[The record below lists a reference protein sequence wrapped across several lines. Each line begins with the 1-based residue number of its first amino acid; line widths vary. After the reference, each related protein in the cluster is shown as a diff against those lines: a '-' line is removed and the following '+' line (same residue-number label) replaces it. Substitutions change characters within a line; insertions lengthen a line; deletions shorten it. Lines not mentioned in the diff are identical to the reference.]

1 MNGRHA
7 ALPTWVDSVEIFAQ
21 SENFRLSCAAV
32 LLTDYVVVVVVVEAE
47 NNYLIHLDLS

>member
-21 SENFRLSCAAV
+21 SENFRLSCAVV
-32 LLTDYVVVVVVVEAE
+32 LLTDYVVVVVVEAE

>member
-32 LLTDYVVVVVVVEAE
+32 LLTDYVVVVVVEAE